1 MTEKIPQDVRKLEKD
16 LKEEASRLD
25 EALEIME
32 KHSDEMVSSEE
43 DIQADMRKR
52 DREHKDSHL
61 HSVPKS
67 RKHVR

>member
-1 MTEKIPQDVRKLEKD
+1 MTKKTSRDIRHEEANLM
-16 LKEEASRLD
+16 EEASRLD
-25 EALEIME
+25 EELEIME
-32 KHSDEMVSSEE
+32 KHTDQMVSTEE
-43 DIQADMRKR
+43 DIVEGMRKR